1 MSRMPER
8 GADREFFQDGPR
20 LGNQWDG
27 DVVLRRTLERLTPP
41 EIHSDLVSGLPALG
55 KRATGE
61 VARLGDQAEAE
72 PPRLVAFD
80 PWGRRVDRI
89 EVSRGWRRLH
99 AIAAEEGLVAC
110 PYERRHG
117 AWSRLWQLAAIHLFH
132 PSSAV
137 ATCPLAMTDGAAKV
151 LSLHADEELKARILP
166 HLTSRDPRGFWTSGQ
181 WMTERAGGSDISRT
195 GTVARQAARREAS
208 GSGEPFRLYGTKWFT
223 SATTSEIALTLA
235 RIEGDADGSRGLS
248 LFLVETRDRDP
259 QARGARHREAVP
271 SEARLW
277 AEDGRLRGI
286 RILRLKDKLGTRA
299 LPTAELE
306 LDGAPASPV
315 GERGRGVA
323 TIASM
328 LNITRLWNAACAV
341 ASMRRGLALAGD
353 YARRR
358 EVLGRALRDHP
369 LHVATLADLQAE
381 YEAAFQLV
389 ARCFVLLGREEVDE
403 ASPEERSA
411 LRLLTPLAKLW
422 TGKLAVAHA
431 SEILECFGGAGYI
444 EDTGLPRLLRDAQ
457 VLPIWEGTTN
467 VLSLDVLRVLAR
479 EEEGFARLRA
489 DLERRLDAV
498 QGDGA
503 LREPAVALA
512 TVLGDL
518 GRWHATHREDG
529 ERLEAGAR
537 DFALR
542 LARAAAGVHLLE
554 QAAWEDAQGD
564 GERAHA
570 AAGRF
575 VLRAFQRPGC
585 EPAPDPRVDRL
596 LVWSLS

>member
-1 MSRMPER
+1 MAQRGSDPEY
-8 GADREFFQDGPR
+8 FQDGPR

-41 EIHSDLVSGLPALG
+41 ELHAELVSGLPALG
-55 KRATGE
+55 QRAAGDI
-61 VARLGDQAEAE
+61 ARLGDQAEAQ

-80 PWGRRVDRI
+80 PWGRRIDCI

-99 AIAAEEGLVAC
+99 AIAAEEGLVAT
-110 PYERRHG
+110 PYERAHG
-117 AWSRLWQLAAIHLFH
+117 AWSRLRQLAAIHLFH

-151 LSLHADEELKARILP
+151 LSEHADEGVRARILP
-166 HLTSRDPRGFWTSGQ
+166 RLTSRDPRTFWTSGQ
-181 WMTERAGGSDISRT
+181 WMTERAGGSDVSRT
-195 GTVARQAARREAS
+195 GTVACP
-208 GSGEPFRLYGTKWFT
+208 GEPFRLHGTKWFT

-235 RIEGDADGSRGLS
+235 RVEGDAEGSRGLS
-248 LFLVETRDRDP
+248 LFLIETRD
-259 QARGARHREAVP
+259 
-271 SEARLW
+271 
-277 AEDGRLRGI
+277 EDGGLRGI

-306 LDGAPASPV
+306 LDGAPASLI

-341 ASMRRGLALAGD
+341 ASIRRGLALAGD
-353 YARRR
+353 YARCR
-358 EVLGRALRDHP
+358 EAFGRALSEHP

-389 ARCFVLLGREEVDE
+389 ARCFMLLGREEAGE
-403 ASPEERSA
+403 ASAEERSA

-422 TGKLAVAHA
+422 TGKLTVAHA
-431 SEILECFGGAGYI
+431 SEILECVGGAGYI

-467 VLSLDVLRVLAR
+467 VLSLDVLRVLGR
-479 EEEGFARLRA
+479 EESFAQLRA
-489 DLERRLDAV
+489 DLERRLDGV
-498 QGDGA
+498 QDEGA

-518 GRWHATHREDG
+518 GRWHATHREEN

-554 QAAWEDAQGD
+554 QAAWEAARGD
-564 GERAHA
+564 GGRATA
-570 AAGRF
+570 AAARF

-585 EPAPDPRVDRL
+585 EPAPDPGVDRL
-596 LVWSLS
+596 LFAATASSVGD